1 MHMDVFHH
9 DAAHDSYLVDFL
21 LPREGENGGH
31 VGSVFGTALVLSL
44 VFYTS
49 CSHTPSGKADI
60 TG

>member
-9 DAAHDSYLVDFL
+9 DAAQDSYLVDFL
-21 LPREGENGGH
+21 LPQEGENGGN
-31 VGSVFGTALVLSL
+31 VGSVFGATLVLSL

>member
-9 DAAHDSYLVDFL
+9 DAAHDSYLADFL
-21 LPREGENGGH
+21 LPREGENGGN
-31 VGSVFGTALVLSL
+31 VGSVFGATFVSSL

-49 CSHTPSGKADI
+49 CSHTPDGKADI